1 MVIVYLMILRYLT
14 VLGDA
19 PEAFLILIGAFGFSM
34 LVGLSFHE
42 FSHAFV
48 ADRLGDRTPRSL
60 GRLTL
65 DPRSHLDP
73 VGSLMVLFVGFG
85 WAKPVPVNPFNTT
98 NPQRSMAMIA
108 SAGPLSN
115 LSMAAIAGLPIQ
127 IGWVPFWH
135 PFVSPSLASL
145 YVRAW
150 TDSPQDLLGLFL
162 GTVVLLNVL
171 LAVFNLLPIAPLD
184 GFRVAVGLL
193 PHNLAESVARLESWG
208 PGILMLLIFMPF
220 LTGYSPLFA
229 VMGPVINFFLELFVG
244 GGQPLQA
251 S

>member
-1 MVIVYLMILRYLT
+1 MVLRYLT

-19 PEAFLILIGAFGFSM
+19 PEAFLILIAAFLFSM
-34 LVGLSFHE
+34 LVGLSLHE
-42 FSHAFV
+42 FSHAYV
-48 ADRLGDRTPRSL
+48 ADRLGDPTPRSL

-65 DPRSHLDP
+65 NPRAHLDP
-73 VGSLMVLFVGFG
+73 VGSLMILFVGFG
-85 WAKPVPVNPFNTT
+85 WARPVPVNPFNTR

-115 LSMAAIAGLPIQ
+115 LTMAAVAGLPIQ
-127 IGWVPFWH
+127 FGWAPFWH
-135 PFVSPSLASL
+135 PFVSPRFAGLFAQ
-145 YVRAW
+145 AW
-150 TDSPQDLLGLFL
+150 TETPQDLLGLFL

-171 LAVFNLLPIAPLD
+171 LAVFNLLPLAPLD

-193 PHNLAESVARLESWG
+193 PRDLAQPLARLEQWG

-220 LTGYSPLFA
+220 LTGSSPLFA
-229 VMGPVINFFLELFVG
+229 VMGPLIDFFLSLFVG
-244 GGQPLQA
+244 GGQPLRF